1 MNCLLIYSLEN
12 KMPIEMIYIGS
23 TGDITQRS
31 VIVRKISVD
40 SILAF
45 DLGKQQLR
53 SFKRTNILSVGKIQR
68 KRGIYYA

>member
-45 DLGKQQLR
+45 DLSKQQLR
-53 SFKRTNILSVGKIQR
+53 SFKHSNILSVGKIQR